1 MPKQISG
8 ATAGGTGIDWNEFV
22 GKLVVVEPLG
32 QEFDIK
38 TVHGTADAVRANVY
52 ILLGPGKVEEFEDTL
67 IFQRV
72 MQGQL
77 KRKIGEVVVGRVI
90 ADKTRQKPGQSAPW
104 VLAEPKE
111 GDLDKAGQFWAA
123 KSMSAPAKAEE
134 RPARSERQAPRE
146 EPATE
151 DGWDDSG
158 SADEAY

>member
-1 MPKQISG
+1 MSDTVRSSRKIKHMPKQITA
-8 ATAGGTGIDWNEFV
+8 ATPGGTGIDWNEFV

-77 KRKIGEVVVGRVI
+77 KRKIGQVVVGRVI
-90 ADKTRQKPGQSAPW
+90 ADESRKKPGQSAPW
-104 VLAEPKE
+104 VLADPKD
-111 GDLDKAGQFWAA
+111 GDLDKAGQF
-123 KSMSAPAKAEE
+123 
-134 RPARSERQAPRE
+134 
-146 EPATE
+146 
-151 DGWDDSG
+151 
-158 SADEAY
+158 